1 MKVSQEVQA
10 IFNAAYN
17 EAKLRNHEYLT
28 PEHILYAALSFEGVK
43 SILAACEAD
52 VDQLKRGMEA
62 YFEQKIPQVKNAE
75 PVQTAGFQSV
85 IERAVLQS
93 QAAGKGEVEVSD
105 VLVSLYDEERNYS
118 AYYLRKSGV
127 KRLQLLEVIA
137 HGSEAEAD
145 SSSYDDEDEDDEDD
159 EDESREEREER
170 RPRSQLRQ
178 NPLDRFTSDLT
189 KLAREGKLEPVIGRK
204 AEIERTIQVLCR
216 RLKNNPIHVGEAG
229 VGKTAITEGLA
240 QRIVADQ
247 VPPRLRGYTIYEL
260 DMGSLLAGTKFRG
273 DFEER
278 VKKVVD
284 ELLKKDKAILFIDEI
299 HTIVGAGAVS
309 GGSLD
314 ASNLLKPALTSGKL
328 RCIGSTTYDEY
339 NKYFDK
345 DRALSRRFQKID
357 ITEPSVGDTV
367 EILKGLRPKYE
378 AYHKVRYSDEALELA
393 ASLSAQYITER
404 RLPDKAIDV
413 IDEAGAW
420 VRMND
425 YKQKKAEKEKA
436 EAEAKAAAAA
446 AGSATAASTAAT
458 ASSGE
463 PKAAA
468 ETGSGSAEKSAEEK
482 IAAENRDASQKTPAF
497 AAVQA
502 EPRQKELFGGDSSP
516 APELPLPGSA
526 GSGTP
531 EGGSGEAVFGPALS
545 GDASDAAG
553 VHSAGSGKAPASATG
568 AAGDG
573 SSSRTASEETVLDIG
588 RREIETVVAKIAR
601 IPERSVSM
609 DEKDKL
615 AGLENSLKSVLFGQ
629 DAAVEAVVRAVK
641 RSRAGFRDPD
651 KPVANFLFVGPTGVG
666 KTELARQLA
675 KELGIALHRF
685 DMSEYQEKYT
695 LSRLI
700 GSAPGYVGY
709 EEGGQLTETVRKT
722 PHAVVLLDEIEKAHP
737 DIFNVLLQIMDYA
750 TLTDNQGRKA
760 DFRNVILI
768 MTSNAGARDIGK
780 SLIGFGDR
788 AMGNSAIQDAVEKAF
803 TPEFRNRLDA
813 VVKFESL
820 PPPVIEKIVTKNI
833 DEFRAQLA
841 DKHVELETTDALIK
855 YLAEKGYSPEFG
867 ARNIARLVE
876 DKIKTFFV
884 DEVLF
889 GRLSKGGKA
898 RADVKDG
905 EVQITVE

>member
-17 EAKLRNHEYLT
+17 EAKLRSHEYLT
-28 PEHILYAALSFEGVK
+28 PEHILYAALSFEGVR

-62 YFEQKIPQVKNAE
+62 YFEQKIPQVKNSE

-93 QAAGKGEVEVSD
+93 QAAGKEEVEVAD
-105 VLVSLYDEERNYS
+105 VLVSLFDEERNYS

-137 HGSEAEAD
+137 HGSEGEGEVFEE
-145 SSSYDDEDEDDEDD
+145 EDEDDE
-159 EDESREEREER
+159 EDEEEARDDREEKK
-170 RPRSQLRQ
+170 PRGTGRQ
-178 NPLDRFTSDLT
+178 GPLERFTSDLT
-189 KLAREGKLEPVIGRK
+189 KLAREGKLEPVIGRE
-204 AEIERTIQVLCR
+204 AEIERTVQVLCR

-240 QRIVADQ
+240 QRIVAEK
-247 VPPRLRGYTIYEL
+247 VPPRLRGYTIYAL

-357 ITEPSVGDTV
+357 IVEPSVGETI

-378 AYHKVRYSDEALELA
+378 AYHKVHYSDEALELA
-393 ASLSAQYITER
+393 VRLSAQYITER

-420 VRMND
+420 VRMNE
-425 YKQKKAEKEKA
+425 YKAGETKRQEAAIAEAKPEDSAEAQKAEPLPKA
-436 EAEAKAAAAA
+436 DEAEQGEPRTRAGATGAPIFGEAKPLDLESAEGAAPVETPPPGADTTEQATLPRPATAKAEAKAA
-446 AGSATAASTAAT
+446 
-458 ASSGE
+458 
-463 PKAAA
+463 PV
-468 ETGSGSAEKSAEEK
+468 EE
-482 IAAENRDASQKTPAF
+482 ILEI
-497 AAVQA
+497 
-502 EPRQKELFGGDSSP
+502 
-516 APELPLPGSA
+516 
-526 GSGTP
+526 
-531 EGGSGEAVFGPALS
+531 
-545 GDASDAAG
+545 
-553 VHSAGSGKAPASATG
+553 GKK
-568 AAGDG
+568 
-573 SSSRTASEETVLDIG
+573 
-588 RREIETVVAKIAR
+588 EIETVVAKIAR

-609 DEKDKL
+609 TEKDKL
-615 AGLENSLKSVLFGQ
+615 GGLEAKLKTTLFGQ
-629 DAAVEAVVRAVK
+629 DAAVEAVVKAVK

-700 GSAPGYVGY
+700 GSSPGYVGY
-709 EEGGQLTETVRKT
+709 EEGGQLTEIVRKT
-722 PHAVVLLDEIEKAHP
+722 PNAVVLLDEIEKAHP
-737 DIFNVLLQIMDYA
+737 DVFNVLLQIMDYA

-768 MTSNAGARDIGK
+768 MTSNAGARDLGK
-780 SLIGFGDR
+780 NLIGFGEQGKGDT
-788 AMGNSAIQDAVEKAF
+788 AIQDAVERAF

-813 VVKFESL
+813 VVRFESL
-820 PPPVIEKIVTKNI
+820 PPAIIERIVTKSL
-833 DEFRAQLA
+833 DEFRVQLA
-841 DKHVELETTDALIK
+841 EKHVELETTDALIK
-855 YLAEKGYSPEFG
+855 HLAEKGYSREFG
-867 ARNIARLVE
+867 ARNISRLIE

-889 GRLSKGGKA
+889 GRLSNGGKA
-898 RADVKDG
+898 LADMKDG
-905 EVQITVE
+905 EILISVV